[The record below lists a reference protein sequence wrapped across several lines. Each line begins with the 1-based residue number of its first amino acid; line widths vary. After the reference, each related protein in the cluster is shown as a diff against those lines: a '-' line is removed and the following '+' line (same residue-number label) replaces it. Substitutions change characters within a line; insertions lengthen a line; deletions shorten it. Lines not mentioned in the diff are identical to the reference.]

1 MKLRLRPLIPGSL
14 DPELL
19 WGSLI
24 LLAASLG
31 AAWLAFGLP
40 TPLCPL
46 HAWSG
51 IPCPTCGSTRAA
63 GSLLHGE
70 IKAAFVWNP
79 LMTVGFFGAAI
90 YLCYAAVALTG
101 RLPRLRIESLAPHEA
116 HIIRVLAILLIAANW
131 LYLLLAG
138 RN

>member
-1 MKLRLRPLIPGSL
+1 VKLRLRPLIPGSL

-24 LLAASLG
+24 LLAAALG
-31 AAWLAFGLP
+31 AAWLTCGLP

-63 GSLLHGE
+63 GALINGE

-79 LMTVGFFGAAI
+79 LMTAGFFGAAA
-90 YLCYAAVALTG
+90 YLCYAAAVVIG
-101 RLPRLRIESLAPHEA
+101 RLPRLRIESLTPHEA
-116 HIIRVLAILLIAANW
+116 RVIRVLAILLIAANW